1 MGKKN
6 KFEHLFLFKI
16 IYRSHVGDASCW
28 TNRFR
33 ILQIQHLLDSGDS
46 IHLCIPHTHST
57 AGPANCDTENLHF
70 PSMLCSQIQTTHWW
84 THYDVHFVLDLSGN
98 AGGRGTANPCTN
110 AITGRNWSK
119 CDTLKIKMFDIAG
132 RTCKFEYLYIYYIRS
147 KGWGFKNGNFP
158 LLYVMKVSL
167 HRWVGGSKKPQNN
180 LTKYYMNVT

>member
-28 TNRFR
+28 TNRFG

-70 PSMLCSQIQTTHWW
+70 PSMLCSQIQTAHWW

-110 AITGRNWSK
+110 AISGRNWSK

-132 RTCKFEYLYIYYIRS
+132 RTCKFEYLYILHKV
-147 KGWGFKNGNFP
+147 KGVGVQKWQF
-158 LLYVMKVSL
+158 SL
-167 HRWVGGSKKPQNN
+167 TLCIESV
-180 LTKYYMNVT
+180 LT

>member
-1 MGKKN
+1 MVQYEKKDTN
-6 KFEHLFLFKI
+6 LSTYFKFKI

-28 TNRFR
+28 TNRFG

-70 PSMLCSQIQTTHWW
+70 PSMLCSQIQTAHWW

-110 AITGRNWSK
+110 AISGRNWSK

-132 RTCKFEYLYIYYIRS
+132 RTCKFEYLYILHKV
-147 KGWGFKNGNFP
+147 KGVGVQKWQF
-158 LLYVMKVSL
+158 SL
-167 HRWVGGSKKPQNN
+167 TLCIESV
-180 LTKYYMNVT
+180 LT